1 MTLPIVFLPGYLC
14 DQRMYLAQ
22 AYGLSS
28 RHIVIQAPLIG
39 ERCEEMAS
47 NLLPNLPPRFA
58 LVGASLGGT
67 VALEIMRKSPERVK
81 RLCLIATDVFPDAPQ
96 VSAEREPL
104 LVQARAGRFDDA
116 IRATLP
122 CDALA
127 PGVGRAYVT
136 DTYLEMAEAQGLG
149 GFQVQTRA
157 QQRRRDHQSTL
168 YRAQCPVQIIAG
180 QHDTVVTPKRQAFM
194 AELAPMSSFTCLER
208 AGHLPT
214 LEDPGGVASALNTWL
229 DETPKAA

>member
-1 MTLPIVFLPGYLC
+1 MTVPIVFLPGYLC

-22 AYGLSS
+22 AFELSQS
-28 RHIVIQAPLIG
+28 HIVIQAPLMG

-47 NLLPNLPPRFA
+47 VLLSNLPPRFA

-67 VALEIMRKSPERVK
+67 VALEILRKAPERVK

-96 VSAEREPL
+96 VSADREPL

-122 CDALA
+122 CEALA
-127 PGVGRAYVT
+127 PGVGRSLVS
-136 DTYLEMAEAQGLG
+136 DTYVDMASAHGLA
-149 GFQVQTRA
+149 GFQIQTRA

-180 QHDTVVTPKRQAFM
+180 KHDTIVTPKRQAFM
-194 AELAPMSSFTCLER
+194 AELAPWATFTCLEA

-214 LEDPGGVASALNTWL
+214 LEDPGGVAHILHDWL
-229 DETPKAA
+229 ETTPQAA

>member
-14 DQRMYLAQ
+14 DQRMYLSQ
-22 AYGLSS
+22 AFELSQS
-28 RHIVIQAPLIG
+28 RIVVQAPLLG

-47 NLLPNLPPRFA
+47 NILPNLPPRFA

-67 VALEIMRKSPERVK
+67 VALEILRKAPERVK
-81 RLCLIATDVFPDAPQ
+81 RLCLIATDIFPDAPQ

-104 LVQARAGRFDDA
+104 LVQAKAGRFEEA
-116 IRATLP
+116 VRATLP
-122 CDALA
+122 ADALA
-127 PGVGRAYVT
+127 PGVGRSYVT
-136 DTYLEMAEAQGLG
+136 DTYTDMAMSHGLS
-149 GFQVQTRA
+149 GFQIHTRA

-180 QHDTVVTPKRQAFM
+180 QHDKIVTPKRQSFM
-194 AELAPMSSFTCLER
+194 AELAPWATFTCLET

-214 LEDPGGVASALNTWL
+214 LEDPAGVASILHEWL
-229 DETPKAA
+229 ETTPAAA

>member
-22 AYGLSS
+22 AYDLSH
-28 RHIVIQAPLIG
+28 RHIVIQAPLLG

-47 NLLPNLPPRFA
+47 ALLPDLPPRFA

-67 VALEIMRKSPERVK
+67 VALEILRRAPERVK

-104 LVQARAGRFDDA
+104 LVQARAGRFEEA

-122 CDALA
+122 PETLA
-127 PGVGRAYVT
+127 PGVGRAHVT
-136 DTYLEMAEAQGLG
+136 DTYADMAAAQGLS
-149 GFQVQTRA
+149 GFQIQTRA

-180 QHDTVVTPKRQAFM
+180 KHDTIVTPKRQAFM
-194 AELAPMSSFTCLER
+194 AELAPWATFTCLES

-214 LEDPGGVASALNTWL
+214 LEDPGAVAGILHDWL
-229 DETPKAA
+229 EAPQKAA